1 MGTTGKDR
9 ACGWKRYLEL
19 ALGDEIFHHERGNV
33 QLTLGG
39 LLRVALL
46 VASKTAMVRKKNIAT
61 NRNLISRACS
71 VVCVQ
76 CCVVYVDLELGQIAE
91 PLHAQVGRVEVIV
104 RDSEVDF
111 GNGLGIV
118 AHVAPVDLGAV
129 RPHTK
134 EKRETKELA

>member
-1 MGTTGKDR
+1 M
-9 ACGWKRYLEL
+9 
-19 ALGDEIFHHERGNV
+19 

-46 VASKTAMVRKKNIAT
+46 VASETAMVRKKNRAT
-61 NRNLISRACS
+61 NRNMCVRA
-71 VVCVQ
+71 VLCV
-76 CCVVYVDLELGQIAE
+76 CVVYVDLELGQIAE

-134 EKRETKELA
+134 GKRETKELA